1 MDKPDHL
8 KLVGM
13 ILPADAQEIRSCID
27 VLERALAEARE
38 GRVLAVAI
46 SMVGAGNKIG
56 FYSSETRRNSAKLLA
71 SSQLTVWR
79 LSESM
84 WHDMSVETEEY
95 PDLPPDTG

>member
-1 MDKPDHL
+1 MDKP
-8 KLVGM
+8 KLSL
-13 ILPADAQEIRSCID
+13 IETIPTADQQEIRSVID

-46 SMVGAGNKIG
+46 SMVGHGRKVG
-56 FYSSETRRNSAKLLA
+56 FYSSESYRHAAQLVA
-71 SSQLTVWR
+71 SVGLTQWR
-79 LSESM
+79 LCEGM